1 MVLCFYLLSQLDDG
15 GDGLRGC
22 QKPRGSSPSS
32 ISHPD
37 GVRWGEKG
45 SAVKSN
51 GINPEGAFVPGGKTQ
66 CLRDRSAE
74 RAEKMCQGEKRN
86 RKRGKKKNR
95 TCCLERWWRTDSWDI
110 KTKKWKQM
118 ECSVW
123 PSPLLN
129 SFFPFTSPHLQFSP
143 FVTAIKQPGF

>member
-1 MVLCFYLLSQLDDG
+1 MQRGVTVLCFYLLSQLDDR

-86 RKRGKKKNR
+86 QKRGKKKKQDVLSGAVVEDRFMRHKDKEVKANGVQ
-95 TCCLERWWRTDSWDI
+95 CLTF
-110 KTKKWKQM
+110 TAVKQLLSFHFSSP
-118 ECSVW
+118 SVCT
-123 PSPLLN
+123 
-129 SFFPFTSPHLQFSP
+129 FR
-143 FVTAIKQPGF
+143 